1 MARTEDTRLLTGR
14 GVYTDDVHLPG
25 MLHVAFHR
33 SPIARGRIKAIDLS
47 AARDLDGVYAVLT
60 ADDLAR
66 FKVDMLSFF
75 LAAPVVPVPVLA
87 TDRVTHV
94 GDPVVMVIAQDRYIA
109 EDAAGLIVVE
119 YDEEDPVV
127 TLSDARTGA
136 LVHPDTDSK
145 VAAATGNEDPDEEQ
159 NGRAHD

>member
-1 MARTEDTRLLTGR
+1 MNAPVKVETKGYIGKRMARTEDTRLLTGR

-75 LAAPVVPVPVLA
+75 LAAPVVPA
-87 TDRVTHV
+87 
-94 GDPVVMVIAQDRYIA
+94 I
-109 EDAAGLIVVE
+109 
-119 YDEEDPVV
+119 
-127 TLSDARTGA
+127 
-136 LVHPDTDSK
+136 
-145 VAAATGNEDPDEEQ
+145 
-159 NGRAHD
+159 GRASCRERVCQYV